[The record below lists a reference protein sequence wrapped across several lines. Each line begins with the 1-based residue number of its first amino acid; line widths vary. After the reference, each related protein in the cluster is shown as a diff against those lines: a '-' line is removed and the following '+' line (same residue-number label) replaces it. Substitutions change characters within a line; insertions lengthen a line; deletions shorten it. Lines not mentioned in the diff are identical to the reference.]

1 MSEIRKKTQLSIII
15 PCYNE
20 EHTLEKVVQR
30 VLEVQDQHLSVEIIV
45 VDDHSTDQSASLAGS
60 LSLQHPEMKLFMHD
74 KNMGKGAALHT
85 GIAQATGDFVAI
97 QDADLEYDPFDLKKL
112 IVPLIHNKADV
123 VIGSRF
129 LSSGTRRILNF
140 WHSLLNKFLTIIS
153 NMLTDLNLSDMET
166 CYKVF
171 RRDVIQSLD
180 LKEKRFGF
188 EPEVIAKIAHKKL
201 RIFEI
206 GISYYGRSYAEGKKI
221 NAKDGWRALYC
232 ILKYN
237 LHQAPWPVQLLFYL
251 FIGGTAALLNLG
263 IFIVLQPLQISLPF
277 KTGMSFMIAAAFN
290 YLLCIWIL
298 FRHKARWNSLSE
310 VIVFLL
316 VVFFVG
322 VVDYFS
328 THLLIYND
336 YSPALA
342 KIYASCIGLMLNFA
356 GRKWLVFPERK
367 SDMEETGKQK

>member
-1 MSEIRKKTQLSIII
+1 MSEIRKKTCLSVII

-20 EHTLEKVVQR
+20 EHTLEKLVQR
-30 VLEVQDQHLSVEIIV
+30 VLEIQDQHLSVEIIV
-45 VDDHSTDQSASLAGS
+45 VDDHSTDQSAKVAES
-60 LSLQHPEMKLFMHD
+60 LSRTHPEMRVFFHE
-74 KNMGKGAALHT
+74 KNQGKGAALQT

-97 QDADLEYDPFDLKKL
+97 QDADLEYDPCDLKKL
-112 IVPLIHNKADV
+112 LGPLIHNKADV

-140 WHSLLNKFLTIIS
+140 WHSLGNKLLTTIS

-188 EPEVIAKIAHKKL
+188 EPEVIAKVAHKKL

-237 LHQAPWPVQLLFYL
+237 LHQAPWPVQLFFYL
-251 FIGGTAALLNLG
+251 FIGGSAAILNLG
-263 IFIVLQPLQISLPF
+263 IFIVLEPLQIPLPV
-277 KTGMSFMIAAAFN
+277 KTGAAFILAAIFN
-290 YLLCIWIL
+290 YLLCIWIM
-298 FRHKARWNSLSE
+298 FRHKARWNSRFE
-310 VIVFLL
+310 VIVFLF
-316 VVFFVG
+316 VVFIVG
-322 VVDYFS
+322 AIDYFS
-328 THLLIYND
+328 THFFIFSD
-336 YSPALA
+336 YPPALA
-342 KIYASCIGLMLNFA
+342 KIFASSIGLMLNFA
-356 GRKWLVFPERK
+356 GRKWLVFPE
-367 SDMEETGKQK
+367 G